1 MLFMIQR
8 QVCYGHRLE
17 CDMAT
22 NIKREEAA
30 NAPKARAAALQTDLN
45 KLENIKVRPAS
56 PPQPLLF
63 PMQQCCPCGDLSIC
77 CIRGNVGS
85 ANNANPTCVSYNN

>member
-1 MLFMIQR
+1 
-8 QVCYGHRLE
+8 
-17 CDMAT
+17 MAT

-45 KLENIKVRPAS
+45 KLENIKVRPAPAS
-56 PPQPLLF
+56 PLFIAAVLSLWRPKHLLH
-63 PMQQCCPCGDLSIC
+63 Q
-77 CIRGNVGS
+77 RKVGS